1 MLLLLQ
7 LYAHKI
13 ATNPTQ
19 EIVNSLFVILTMD
32 KSNLKTRTVR
42 VIRSILNS
50 GFRGEISG
58 EVLARVRGVNDK
70 EVQEVLAEVIR

>member
-1 MLLLLQ
+1 
-7 LYAHKI
+7 
-13 ATNPTQ
+13 
-19 EIVNSLFVILTMD
+19 MD

>member
-1 MLLLLQ
+1 MQ

-19 EIVNSLFVILTMD
+19 EIVTSLFVILTID
-32 KSNLKTRTVR
+32 KSSLKARTIR
-42 VIRSILNS
+42 IIRSILNS
-50 GFRGEISG
+50 GFRGGISS
-58 EVLARVRGVNDK
+58 EVLAKVRAVNDK

>member
-1 MLLLLQ
+1 MLLLQ

-19 EIVNSLFVILTMD
+19 EIMTSLFVILTID
-32 KSNLKTRTVR
+32 KSSLKSRTIR
-42 VIRSILNS
+42 IIRSILNS

-58 EVLARVRGVNDK
+58 EVLAKVRSVNDK

>member
-1 MLLLLQ
+1 MQ

-19 EIVNSLFVILTMD
+19 EIVTSLFLILTID
-32 KSNLKTRTVR
+32 KSSLKART
-42 VIRSILNS
+42 IRIIKSILNS
-50 GFRGEISG
+50 GFRGGISN
-58 EVLARVRGVNDK
+58 EVLAKVRSVNDK